1 MMKLFSKKGLV
12 LILILIAAFT
22 AYRLLMPQRLIDFS
36 TQVKPILNKK
46 CITCHGGVK
55 KQAGFSVLFRED
67 MFAPTKSGKRAVI
80 PGDPDGS
87 EMIRRI
93 TLTDPEERM
102 PFKHPPLS
110 KEEISIL
117 RTWIKQ
123 GAKWGDHWAYIPVK
137 ETAAP
142 DISDKCIRNDVDKF
156 ILEKIEK

>member
-1 MMKLFSKKGLV
+1 MLQRLRMKKFIIMLLV
-12 LILILIAAFT
+12 LAVAF
-22 AYRLLMPQRLIDFS
+22 AGYRLLMPHKMIDFS

-67 MFAPTKSGKRAVI
+67 MFAPTKSGKRAVV
-80 PGDPDGS
+80 PGDPEAS

-102 PFKHPPLS
+102 PYKHTPLT
-110 KEEISIL
+110 KDEINIL

-123 GAKWGDHWAYIPVK
+123 GAKWGDH
-137 ETAAP
+137 
-142 DISDKCIRNDVDKF
+142 
-156 ILEKIEK
+156 